1 MVLECSLRLS
11 GGMGTAAHSNLALKM
26 MDTLSGVLWEGKEQR
41 AFFMR
46 SQGNLSRREFAALS
60 GGLGLLIYH

>member
-1 MVLECSLRLS
+1 
-11 GGMGTAAHSNLALKM
+11 MGTAAHGNLALKM

-46 SQGNLSRREFAALS
+46 SQGNLSRREFAALR